1 MYSTE
6 SIGMT
11 GILQFNLQIFNLFQ
25 KEDDCLMTDNKVHT
39 SQRLKRIKLT

>member
-11 GILQFNLQIFNLFQ
+11 GILQFNLFQ